1 MGDVKKD
8 NRTDSDDSLN
18 LFSPMEDAIDLSIQH
33 EYFNLSKTIDI
44 ENVDYKEVL
53 KESKNIF
60 SQNIPLE
67 AKKRILILLAH
78 FGTAESYRI
87 LETYLKSSERNLR
100 DWTLLSLKECRMFL
114 ENALLEEEAGF
125 ISTGLGGKGNKLRY
139 YFIVSTRGDLTFSET
154 QMEILKREFG
164 AITKKYSSEIE
175 EIDIEA
181 NYAMIRVLIP
191 IDVAIGEVIEGG
203 INECNKIEEFLLF
216 HYYVT
221 NVEKPT
227 SEEILKYFEEIRH

>member
-1 MGDVKKD
+1 
-8 NRTDSDDSLN
+8 
-18 LFSPMEDAIDLSIQH
+18 
-33 EYFNLSKTIDI
+33 
-44 ENVDYKEVL
+44 
-53 KESKNIF
+53 
-60 SQNIPLE
+60 
-67 AKKRILILLAH
+67 
-78 FGTAESYRI
+78 
-87 LETYLKSSERNLR
+87 
-100 DWTLLSLKECRMFL
+100 MFL
-114 ENALLEEEAGF
+114 ESALLEEEAGF